1 MADRCIIFDLDG
13 TLVDSEAL
21 CNQAFLDLLPALDDS
36 VESLVHRYRGRK
48 LATILADIENRL
60 GQRLPEDFERHYRQR
75 VSELF
80 ASDLRPTPGVREM
93 LELLRHPYCVASS
106 GPREKI
112 QQALDVSGLAPYFR
126 DTIFSSYE
134 VGSWKPEPGLFLHAA
149 DAMGFSP
156 GECVVVED
164 SEVGIVAAAAAGMRA
179 LQYTPDGALPVS
191 SVVTT
196 FSSMAELSALL
207 NASGETDR

>member
-1 MADRCIIFDLDG
+1 MAERCIIFDLDG

-36 VESLVHRYRGRK
+36 VERLVHRYRGRK
-48 LATILADIENRL
+48 LAPILADIEHRL
-60 GQRLPEDFERHYRQR
+60 GHRLPEDFERRYRQR

-80 ASDLRPTPGVREM
+80 TTDLRPTPGVLEM
-93 LELLRHPYCVASS
+93 LESLRHPYCVASS

-112 QQALDVSGLAPYFR
+112 QQALNVSGLAPFFR

-149 DAMGFSP
+149 GVMDFSP

-164 SEVGIVAAAAAGMRA
+164 SEVGIMAAAAAGMTA
-179 LQYTPDGALPVS
+179 LQYIPDGALPVS
-191 SVVTT
+191 AVVKT
-196 FSSMAELSALL
+196 FSSMSELPALL
-207 NASGETDR
+207 KEYDGSDR